1 MKRLMEYMSEDRIIL
16 DLKSKEKE
24 EVFEEMAPLFVA
36 DNIIDA
42 EELEEYIEGLK
53 EREKLT
59 ATGMQDGIAVPH
71 AKSPSVHKTALA
83 FGISKEGINFES
95 MDGEPSKYIFMIAA
109 PKGTKQEHLDL
120 LAMIS
125 ELSYSE
131 EVLEKLGKA
140 QTKSEVIEILENF
153 EEE

>member
-1 MKRLMEYMSEDRIIL
+1 MKRLLEYMSEDRIIL
-16 DLKSKEKE
+16 NLKSQEKE
-24 EVFEEMAPLFVA
+24 EVFEEMAPLFVE
-36 DNIIDA
+36 DNIIDV
-42 EELEEYIEGLK
+42 EELEEFIEGLK

-71 AKSPSVHKTALA
+71 AKSPSVHKIALA
-83 FGISKEGINFES
+83 LGISKEGINFES

-131 EVLEKLGKA
+131 EVLEKLEKA
-140 QTKSEVIEILENF
+140 QTRAEVIEILGNF

>member
-1 MKRLMEYMSEDRIIL
+1 MKRLLEYMSEDRIIL
-16 DLKSKEKE
+16 NLKSKKKE

-71 AKSPSVHKTALA
+71 AKSPSVHKIALA
-83 FGISKEGINFES
+83 LGISKEGINFES

-140 QTKSEVIEILENF
+140 QTKSEVIGILGNF

>member
-1 MKRLMEYMSEDRIIL
+1 MKRLLEYMSEDRIIL
-16 DLKSKEKE
+16 NLKSKEKE

-71 AKSPSVHKTALA
+71 AKSPSVHKIALA
-83 FGISKEGINFES
+83 LGISKEGINFES

-140 QTKSEVIEILENF
+140 QTKAEVIEILDNF
-153 EEE
+153 EAE

>member
-1 MKRLMEYMSEDRIIL
+1 MKRLLEYMSEDRIII
-16 DLKSKEKE
+16 DLKSREKE

-36 DNIIDA
+36 DNVIDA
-42 EELEEYIEGLK
+42 DELDEFIEGLK

-71 AKSPSVHKTALA
+71 AKSPSVHKIALSL
-83 FGISKEGINFES
+83 GISKEGVNFES
-95 MDGEPSKYIFMIAA
+95 MDGQPSKYIFMIAA
-109 PKGTKQEHLDL
+109 PKGTKEEHLDL

-131 EVLEKLGKA
+131 EVLEKLSQA
-140 QTKSEVIEILENF
+140 QTKSEVLEILENF

>member
-1 MKRLMEYMSEDRIIL
+1 MKRLLEYMSEDRIIL
-16 DLKSKEKE
+16 NLKSQEKE
-24 EVFEEMAPLFVA
+24 EVFEEMAPLFVE

-42 EELEEYIEGLK
+42 EELEEFIEGLK

-71 AKSPSVHKTALA
+71 AKSPSVHKIALA
-83 FGISKEGINFES
+83 LGISKEGINFES

-131 EVLEKLGKA
+131 EVLEKLEKA
-140 QTKSEVIEILENF
+140 QTRAEVIEILGNF

>member
-1 MKRLMEYMSEDRIIL
+1 MKRLLEYMSEDRIIL
-16 DLKSKEKE
+16 NLKSQEKE

-36 DNIIDA
+36 DNIKDA
-42 EELEEYIEGLK
+42 EELEEYIGGLK

-71 AKSPSVHKTALA
+71 AKSPSVHKIALA
-83 FGISKEGINFES
+83 LGISKEGINFES

-131 EVLEKLGKA
+131 EVLEKLEKA
-140 QTKSEVIEILENF
+140 QTKSEVIEILDNF

>member
-1 MKRLMEYMSEDRIIL
+1 MKRLLEYMSEDRIII
-16 DLKSKEKE
+16 DLKSREKE

-36 DNIIDA
+36 GNVIDA
-42 EELEEYIEGLK
+42 DELDEFIEGLK

-71 AKSPSVHKTALA
+71 AKSPSVHK
-83 FGISKEGINFES
+83 ISKEGVNFES
-95 MDGEPSKYIFMIAA
+95 MDGQPSKYIFMIAA
-109 PKGTKQEHLDL
+109 PKGTKEEHLDL

-131 EVLEKLGKA
+131 EVLEKLSQA
-140 QTKSEVIEILENF
+140 QTKSEVLEILENF

>member
-16 DLKSKEKE
+16 NLKSQEKE
-24 EVFEEMAPLFVA
+24 EVFEEMAPLFVE

-71 AKSPSVHKTALA
+71 AKSPSVHKIALA
-83 FGISKEGINFES
+83 LGISKEGINFES

-131 EVLEKLGKA
+131 EILEKLGKA
-140 QTKSEVIEILENF
+140 QTKSEVIEILNNF

>member
-1 MKRLMEYMSEDRIIL
+1 MKRLLEYMYEDRIIL
-16 DLKSKEKE
+16 NLKSQEKE
-24 EVFEEMAPLFVA
+24 EVFEEMAPLFVE

-42 EELEEYIEGLK
+42 EELEEFIEGLK

-71 AKSPSVHKTALA
+71 AKSPSVHKIALA
-83 FGISKEGINFES
+83 LGISKEGINFES

-140 QTKSEVIEILENF
+140 QTRAEVIEILGNF